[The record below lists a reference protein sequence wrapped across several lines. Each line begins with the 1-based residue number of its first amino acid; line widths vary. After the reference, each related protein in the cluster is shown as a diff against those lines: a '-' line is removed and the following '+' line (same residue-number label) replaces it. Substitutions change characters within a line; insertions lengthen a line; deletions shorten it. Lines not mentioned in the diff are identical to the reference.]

1 MTNTNAA
8 NDVKGFLR
16 QAAHV
21 TPSPRQLKWY
31 EREFYAFVHFS
42 PNTYTGLEWGLGDEE
57 ESLFNPTELDCGQ
70 WVEAVRAAGMKGLI
84 LTAKHHDGFC
94 LWPSRYTEHSVKNCP
109 LKIDVVWEAAEA
121 CRRGGIGFG
130 FYLSPWDRNSVLYGT
145 DAYNDYYQKQLTE
158 LLTEYGEIFCVW
170 LDSACGEGPNGRK
183 QVYDFPG
190 VIRLVREYQPNA
202 VIFQDGG
209 PDVRWIG
216 NESGK
221 ARRSEWA
228 VVPHELCRLSHQA
241 QTGPGPWY
249 VPGADQLDY
258 LHNTQENLGGAEQ
271 IVRSSGL
278 DFCGA
283 EADMSIRPGWFYH
296 PEEQPHSVERLMQAY
311 LNSVGHNACLN
322 LNIPPMPNGKFDD
335 RDVQRLREFGDA
347 LKAAFGRELAQG
359 RPLRRI
365 DRPAGGQCEFVLE
378 LEKPEEI
385 RYIELREPIEK
396 GQRISEY
403 LIEWRDE
410 NGCWSGPFG
419 VIEGTTV
426 GRRQIHDRSGAPL
439 HTDALRVFVVSAR
452 DRVEDLT
459 IRLY

>member
-1 MTNTNAA
+1 MTNAS
-8 NDVKGFLR
+8 NDLKEFLR

-21 TPSPRQLKWY
+21 TPSPRQLQWY

-42 PNTYTGLEWGLGDEE
+42 PNTYTGLEWGRGDEDE
-57 ESLFNPTELDCGQ
+57 RIFNPTELDCDQ
-70 WVEAVRAAGMKGLI
+70 WVEAVKSAGMKGLI

-109 LKIDVVWEAAEA
+109 VKVDVVREAAEA
-121 CRRGGIGFG
+121 CRRGGIAFG
-130 FYLSPWDRNSVLYGT
+130 FYLSPWDRNSPLYGT
-145 DAYNDYYQKQLTE
+145 AAYNEYYQNQLTE
-158 LLTEYGEIFCVW
+158 LLTEYGDIFCVW
-170 LDSACGEGPNGRK
+170 LDGACGEGPNGRK

-190 VIRLVREYQPNA
+190 IIRLVRKYQPNA

-216 NESGK
+216 R
-221 ARRSEWA
+221 ARRSGWA
-228 VVPHELCRLSHQA
+228 VVPHELCKLSPQT

-258 LHNTQENLGGAEQ
+258 VYNTQENLGVAEQ
-271 IVRSSGL
+271 IARSAGL
-278 DFCGA
+278 NFCGA
-283 EADMSIRPGWFYH
+283 EVDMSIRPGWFYH
-296 PEEQPHSVERLMQAY
+296 PEEAPHSVERLMQAY

-335 RDVQRLREFGDA
+335 RDVQRLRELGSA
-347 LKAAFGRELAQG
+347 LKAAFGRELAKG

-365 DRPAGGQCEFVLE
+365 DRPAGDQCEFLLE
-378 LEKPEEI
+378 LARAEDV

-403 LIEWRDE
+403 FIEWRDE
-410 NGCWSGPFG
+410 NGQWSGPFG
-419 VIEGTTV
+419 TIEGTTV
-426 GRRQIHDRSGAPL
+426 GHRQIHDRSAAPIR
-439 HTDALRVFVVSAR
+439 TDALRVLVTSAR
-452 DRVEDLT
+452 DRMDDLT
-459 IRLY
+459 VMLY

>member
-1 MTNTNAA
+1 MTNAS
-8 NDVKGFLR
+8 NDLKEFLH

-21 TPSPRQLKWY
+21 IPSPRQLQWY

-42 PNTYTGLEWGLGDEE
+42 PNTYTGLEWGRGDEDE
-57 ESLFNPTELDCGQ
+57 RIFNPTELDCDQ
-70 WVEAVRAAGMKGLI
+70 WVEAVKSAGMKGLI

-109 LKIDVVWEAAEA
+109 VKVDVVREAAEA
-121 CRRGGIGFG
+121 CRRGGIAFG
-130 FYLSPWDRNSVLYGT
+130 FYLSPWDRNSALYGT
-145 DAYNDYYQKQLTE
+145 AAYNEYYQNQLTE
-158 LLTEYGEIFCVW
+158 LLTEYGDIFCVW
-170 LDSACGEGPNGRK
+170 LDGACGEGPNGRK

-190 VIRLVREYQPNA
+190 IIRLVRKYQPNA

-216 NESGK
+216 NESGR

-228 VVPHELCRLSHQA
+228 VVPHELCKLSPQT

-258 LHNTQENLGGAEQ
+258 VYNTQENLGVAEQ
-271 IVRSSGL
+271 IARSAGL
-278 DFCGA
+278 NFCGA
-283 EADMSIRPGWFYH
+283 EVDMSIRPGWFYH
-296 PEEQPHSVERLMQAY
+296 PEEAPH
-311 LNSVGHNACLN
+311 SVGHNACLN

-335 RDVQRLREFGDA
+335 RDVQRLRELGSA
-347 LKAAFGRELAQG
+347 LKAAFGRELAKG

-365 DRPAGGQCEFVLE
+365 DRPAGDQCEFLLE
-378 LEKPEEI
+378 LDRAEDV

-403 LIEWRDE
+403 FIEWRDE
-410 NGCWSGPFG
+410 NGQWSGPFG
-419 VIEGTTV
+419 TIEGTTV
-426 GRRQIHDRSGAPL
+426 GHRQIHDRSAAPIR
-439 HTDALRVFVVSAR
+439 TDALRVLVTSAR
-452 DRVEDLT
+452 DRMDDLT
-459 IRLY
+459 VMLY